1 MKNVKHILLT
11 LAAIAMFLC
20 VRADDY
26 LLYWEVKDTATID
39 GVLLDD
45 YVSWYAQAH
54 NDFDEGGKSGKIAG
68 ARTVFYDAGGNGPA
82 LMNIY
87 DYAGG
92 RWADTGF
99 TDTFINDEN
108 VPTTVVGTGGGGMY
122 SHFTASD
129 PNELSFAIELG
140 NWENGE
146 WVTLATSGTMSYSDL
161 AVTSVDGM
169 HILQMRD
176 GIDVANF
183 QPWAPTSYAV
193 PEPTSGLLIL
203 IGAGLLSLRR
213 GRARSGRGVTALPGR
228 RRG

>member
-11 LAAIAMFLC
+11 LTAVAMFLC

-26 LLYWEVKDTATID
+26 LLYWEVVDTATID

-68 ARTVFYDAGGNGPA
+68 ARTVFYDTGGNGPV

-87 DYAGG
+87 DNAGG
-92 RWADTGF
+92 HWTDTGF
-99 TDTFINDEN
+99 TDTFINDED
-108 VPTTVVGTGGGGMY
+108 VPTTVVGTGGGMY

-129 PNELSFAIELG
+129 ASQLAFAIELG

-176 GIDVANF
+176 GIDVDDF
-183 QPWAPTSYAV
+183 QPWAPTTYAV
-193 PEPTSGLLIL
+193 PEPSSGLLVL
-203 IGAGLLSLRR
+203 IGASLLALRR
-213 GRARSGRGVTALPGR
+213 R
-228 RRG
+228 RR

>member
-1 MKNVKHILLT
+1 MKKVKHILLT
-11 LAAIAMFLC
+11 LAAVAMSLC

-26 LLYWEVKDTATID
+26 LLYWEVVDTATVD
-39 GVLLDD
+39 GTLLDD
-45 YVSWYAQAH
+45 YVSSYAQTH
-54 NDFDEGGKSGKIAG
+54 YTFDEGGSSGKIAG
-68 ARTVFYDAGGNGPA
+68 ARTVLYDAGGNGPA

-92 RWADTGF
+92 RWSDTGF
-99 TDTFINDEN
+99 TDTFVNDEN
-108 VPTTVVGTGGGGMY
+108 VPTTVVGTGGGMY

-146 WVTLATSGTMSYSDL
+146 WVTLATSGTMGYSDL

-213 GRARSGRGVTALPGR
+213 GRARSGRGATALPGR